1 MDKDIIVEIV
11 NEDRIGCNHQ
21 LSDMIV
27 HELLKLGFERVLLD
41 LIEKDGN
48 GLFVEFF
55 VADFD
60 LVDDVEEKILFG
72 VVKNVS

>member
-1 MDKDIIVEIV
+1 
-11 NEDRIGCNHQ
+11 
-21 LSDMIV
+21 MIV